1 MTAPPSDTLCR
12 KVESQ
17 RPSCAE
23 DPPAQKGGPEDASNL
38 RHPDSIIRD
47 LIVGI
52 PCPKEDQDVTLVS
65 PHRQSFVD
73 LERRRH
79 LSPTREQECVHVVKV
94 AGPAGSTVMAAVPRT
109 VAQTACTVQA
119 PALVGV

>member
-17 RPSCAE
+17 PRSCAE

-38 RHPDSIIRD
+38 RHPDSTIRD
-47 LIVGI
+47 LVVGI
-52 PCPKEDQDVTLVS
+52 PGAKEDQDVTLVY

-94 AGPAGSTVMAAVPRT
+94 AGPASDARPN
-109 VAQTACTVQA
+109 
-119 PALVGV
+119 